1 MGIKKYFEVK
11 ENENIRYQ
19 YLWDSIK
26 AVHRRKVTALIPYIR
41 KRSQINY
48 LFPPKK
54 LDKQERIKPKMS
66 IKKRVGLYY
75 NNN

>member
-1 MGIKKYFEVK
+1 MK

-19 YLWDSIK
+19 YLRDSIK
-26 AVHRRKVTALIPYIR
+26 AVHRRKFTALIPYIR
-41 KRSQINY
+41 RKVSNQ
-48 LFPPKK
+48 LLQFPPKK